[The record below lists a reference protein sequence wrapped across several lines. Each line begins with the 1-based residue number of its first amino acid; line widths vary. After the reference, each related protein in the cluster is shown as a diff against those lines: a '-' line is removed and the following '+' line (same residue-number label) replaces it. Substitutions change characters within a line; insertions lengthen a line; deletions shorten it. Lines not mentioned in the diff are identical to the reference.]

1 MFQFRSRRSSQSGSS
16 RPSRSAARPSDRR
29 ATERIPLDVLA
40 NRFLDGY
47 PYLCRATDISRH
59 GMRLRRFNEPTSNS
73 QFVGLQFQLPGSD
86 DVITASGE
94 IVSRDEGRRALGI
107 RFTHLAPNAAAAI
120 DRFLARAA
128 S

>member
-1 MFQFRSRRSSQSGSS
+1 MFQFRSRRSSSSS
-16 RPSRSAARPSDRR
+16 RSSRPSDRR
-29 ATERIPLDVLA
+29 AAKRIPLDVLA

-47 PYLCRATDISRH
+47 PYLCRTTDISRQ
-59 GMRLRRFNEPTSNS
+59 GMRLRRFNEPTSHS

-94 IVSRDEGRRALGI
+94 IVSRDDGRRALGI

>member
-1 MFQFRSRRSSQSGSS
+1 MFQ
-16 RPSRSAARPSDRR
+16 SAQLSRPSDRR
-29 ATERIPLDVLA
+29 SDRRVPLDVLA

-47 PYLCRATDISRH
+47 PYLCRTADISRQ
-59 GMRLRRFNEPTSNS
+59 GMRLRRFNEPVSHS
-73 QFVGLQFQLPGSD
+73 QFVGLQFQLPGST

-94 IVSRDEGRRALGI
+94 IVSRDEGQRVLGI

-120 DRFLARAA
+120 DRFLARGC